1 MEQLSLFGIAPD
13 AAARPRLPD
22 QASRDR
28 ITGDLAVNLL
38 VEAGAGAGKTTEMVR
53 RMVALVRSG
62 TARVDEIAAVTFT
75 RKAAAELRER
85 FQTALE
91 KELRASLS
99 EQALDTAARLD
110 AALRSIDQSFL
121 GTIHAFCA
129 RLLRERPLDAG
140 LDPAFRETLGGEEIR
155 LRRRFWHG
163 YVERLTLEARPEIRG
178 LADVGLTPPQ
188 LTGLFEVLA
197 AQPDVEYPAQR
208 EARPDASAVRR
219 RIESIMDRAASHL
232 PREEPRGGWD
242 RLQATLRMLRFHRFV
257 IGWSDDVRFLDIV
270 AELRP
275 SSFAARK
282 ARWPDGAAA
291 KELERELVSLFS
303 DDGAAAG
310 LVRRWWAHRYPAA
323 LSFARDAAHAYEQ
336 ERVRTGA
343 LNFQDLLIFAARLLR
358 ESPTARRELSDR
370 YRFLLVDEFQDT
382 DPIQAEVLFLLAS
395 DEELDLFDAAVTDA
409 HDAARE
415 DTAFAA
421 WRHLTPRP
429 GALFVVGDPKQ
440 SIYRFRRADMTLY
453 QQVKR
458 RFTTFGA
465 VLELTANFR
474 SRSGIGAFVNET
486 FVERFPAESTD
497 VQARFAPMQV
507 QSATATPAPPAEGVF
522 WYELDDPV
530 HGRVQ
535 QLARQDADRVATWI
549 AERVRRGER
558 SPGEFLLLTA
568 NTKWLARYAAALEA
582 RNVPVQVTGA
592 SVGGPDSI
600 ELDELR
606 LLLRALHDPGDASL
620 TVAVLVGLCFGLD
633 YEQLTAH
640 TEAWAPVG
648 GLPRRAPFS
657 FTSAW
662 ANAGV
667 GNRARAGDTARF
679 LAADAT
685 AAVGPRR
692 GRDRG
697 PARHP
702 AVCRR
707 RRPRR
712 EPRRGTALRAGYRT
726 GRRTG
731 GRRFARRRHCGT
743 GRGARR
749 DRERSTTGAG
759 ARRRR
764 PSDEP
769 AQGQGAGGQRRHP
782 GHAVRRLVAA
792 TDRAGSARA
801 DRTRTRLR
809 NGEERRTPDHTV
821 TLARPADWP
830 DHEAEEQRFNHA
842 EEQRLL
848 YVAASRA
855 AHELVIGC
863 AYNVNSPS
871 RWRSFHPW
879 LQRNTTRL
887 ELPQPARPPRQELEV
902 TAGQLQDAV
911 EHTAAARARHGQHGY
926 RAATVSARKIEVRT
940 LAAAPAD
947 ATSRTLA
954 AAPAE
959 ATSEPA
965 AVDHGADDAPVRRGT
980 DWGSAVHDGLQ
991 YAAQGMSGAALR
1003 DACRNRLVALDRPL
1017 DAAGQPAELDELLT
1031 IIAAVLDSPLWQRAL
1046 AAGSML
1052 VEASFA
1058 VPFSAAEYAA
1068 LTGAGPAAPDAPGG
1082 DTHGSNAP
1090 APDAPALEVVDGRID
1105 LVFREADGWVLVDYK
1120 SDAAGDRVPA
1130 DLLRSYQGQLILYA
1144 AAWRRATGEP
1154 VTETALHQVEPE
1166 IPPLLHGRHAM
1177 LHPDGR
1183 RRVEQVVVEELLH
1196 AHGPVLPVHHPP
1208 QAMRLAVVV
1217 QHPDRLAEPAQRD
1230 EILDA
1235 LVPRHRAVLV
1245 VVQHEQRRVDLVR
1258 PEDGRVL
1265 DVAHGRFPQRCAEP
1279 ALCPLVLELPDHAR
1293 LPADAA
1299 VGADHVDDG
1308 CARFRRG
1315 EDVRL
1320 RHEVRNLVA
1329 AP

>member
-13 AAARPRLPD
+13 AAGRPRLPD
-22 QASRDR
+22 QAARDR
-28 ITGDLAVNLL
+28 ITDDLAVNLL

-91 KELRASLS
+91 KELRAALS

-110 AALRSIDQSFL
+110 AALRSIDQCFL

-163 YVERLTLEARPEIRG
+163 HVERLTLEARPEMRG
-178 LADVGLTPPQ
+178 LADAGLAPQ
-188 LTGLFEVLA
+188 QLAGLFEVLA

-208 EARPDASAVRR
+208 EPRPDASAVRR
-219 RIESIMDRAASHL
+219 RIESIMDQAASHM

-242 RLQATLRMLRFHRFV
+242 RLQATFRMLRFHRFV
-257 IGWSDDVRFLDIV
+257 LDWSDDVRFLDII

-275 SSFAARK
+275 SSFTARK
-282 ARWPDGAAA
+282 ARWSDGAAA
-291 KELERELVSLFS
+291 KELERELVGLFS

-336 ERVRTGA
+336 ERLRTGA

-358 ESPTARRELSDR
+358 DSPAARRELSDR

-395 DEELDLFDAAVTDA
+395 NEELDLFDAAVMDA
-409 HDAARE
+409 HDVARE

-453 QQVKR
+453 QLVKR

-486 FVERFPAESTD
+486 FVERFPTESTD

-507 QSATATPAPPAEGVF
+507 QSAAATPAPPAEGVF

-549 AERVRRGER
+549 AERVRRGDR

-640 TEAWAPVG
+640 TETWAPAG

-662 ANAGV
+662 AGAGSDTEHALATMHDFWLLTRRLPSDLAV
-667 GNRARAGDTARF
+667 AEIVDRLGILPFAAAGDLGESRAGALLFALDTVRAAALAGDASLAGAIAALDAALDETESEAPLEPGRGGAVRVMNVHKAKGLEANVVILATPFGDWSPPPTARVVR
-679 LAADAT
+679 AAT
-685 AAVGPRR
+685 GRAVG
-692 GRDRG
+692 
-697 PARHP
+697 
-702 AVCRR
+702 
-707 RRPRR
+707 
-712 EPRRGTALRAGYRT
+712 Y
-726 GRRTG
+726 
-731 GRRFARRRHCGT
+731 
-743 GRGARR
+743 
-749 DRERSTTGAG
+749 
-759 ARRRR
+759 
-764 PSDEP
+764 
-769 AQGQGAGGQRRHP
+769 
-782 GHAVRRLVAA
+782 A
-792 TDRAGSARA
+792 TV
-801 DRTRTRLR
+801 T
-809 NGEERRTPDHTV
+809 ERRTPDHTV

-830 DHEAEEQRFNHA
+830 DHEAEEQRFDHA

-879 LQRNTTRL
+879 LQRNATRL

-911 EHTAAARARHGQHGY
+911 ERTAAARARHGQHGY
-926 RAATVSARKIEVRT
+926 RAAAVSARKAEVRT
-940 LAAAPAD
+940 LSAAPDNAMN
-947 ATSRTLA
+947 
-954 AAPAE
+954 
-959 ATSEPA
+959 EPA
-965 AVDHGADDAPVRRGT
+965 AADGHADDAPVRRGT

-991 YAAQGMSGAALR
+991 YAALGMSGAALR

-1017 DAAGQPAELDELLT
+1017 DAAGQPAELDELLA
-1031 IIAAVLDSPLWQRAL
+1031 IIAAVLDSTLWQRAL
-1046 AAGSML
+1046 AADTML
-1052 VEASFA
+1052 VEAPFA

-1068 LTGAGPAAPDAPGG
+1068 LTGADPAAPGDDAPGG
-1082 DTHGSNAP
+1082 
-1090 APDAPALEVVDGRID
+1090 DAPALEVVDGRID
-1105 LVFREADGWVLVDYK
+1105 LVFREADGWVVVDYK
-1120 SDAAGDRVPA
+1120 SDVAGDRVPA
-1130 DLLRSYQGQLILYA
+1130 ELLRSYQGQLTLYA
-1144 AAWRRATGEP
+1144 AAWRRATGET
-1154 VTETALHQVEPE
+1154 VMETALLFTATGDIV
-1166 IPPLLHGRHAM
+1166 
-1177 LHPDGR
+1177 
-1183 RRVEQVVVEELLH
+1183 
-1196 AHGPVLPVHHPP
+1196 PV
-1208 QAMRLAVVV
+1208 AV
-1217 QHPDRLAEPAQRD
+1217 
-1230 EILDA
+1230 
-1235 LVPRHRAVLV
+1235 
-1245 VVQHEQRRVDLVR
+1245 
-1258 PEDGRVL
+1258 
-1265 DVAHGRFPQRCAEP
+1265 
-1279 ALCPLVLELPDHAR
+1279 
-1293 LPADAA
+1293 
-1299 VGADHVDDG
+1299 
-1308 CARFRRG
+1308 
-1315 EDVRL
+1315 
-1320 RHEVRNLVA
+1320 
-1329 AP
+1329 

>member
-257 IGWSDDVRFLDIV
+257 LGWADDVRFLDIV

-303 DDGAAAG
+303 GDGAAAG

-395 DEELDLFDAAVTDA
+395 NEELDLFDAAVTDA

-662 ANAGV
+662 ANAGSETEHALATLHDFWQLTRRLPSDLAV
-667 GNRARAGDTARF
+667 AEIVDRLGILPFAAAGDLGESRAGALLFALDTVRAAALAGDASLAGAIAALDAALDETESEAPLEPGRGGAVRVMNLHKAKGLEANVVILATPFGDWSPPPTAR
-679 LAADAT
+679 
-685 AAVGPRR
+685 V
-692 GRDRG
+692 
-697 PARHP
+697 
-702 AVCRR
+702 V
-707 RRPRR
+707 
-712 EPRRGTALRAGYRT
+712 RAPT
-726 GRRTG
+726 GRALG
-731 GRRFARRRHCGT
+731 Y
-743 GRGARR
+743 
-749 DRERSTTGAG
+749 
-759 ARRRR
+759 
-764 PSDEP
+764 
-769 AQGQGAGGQRRHP
+769 
-782 GHAVRRLVAA
+782 A
-792 TDRAGSARA
+792 TV
-801 DRTRTRLR
+801 T
-809 NGEERRTPDHTV
+809 ERRTPDHTV

-1154 VTETALHQVEPE
+1154 VTETALLFTATGDIV
-1166 IPPLLHGRHAM
+1166 
-1177 LHPDGR
+1177 
-1183 RRVEQVVVEELLH
+1183 
-1196 AHGPVLPVHHPP
+1196 PV
-1208 QAMRLAVVV
+1208 AV
-1217 QHPDRLAEPAQRD
+1217 
-1230 EILDA
+1230 
-1235 LVPRHRAVLV
+1235 
-1245 VVQHEQRRVDLVR
+1245 
-1258 PEDGRVL
+1258 
-1265 DVAHGRFPQRCAEP
+1265 
-1279 ALCPLVLELPDHAR
+1279 
-1293 LPADAA
+1293 
-1299 VGADHVDDG
+1299 
-1308 CARFRRG
+1308 
-1315 EDVRL
+1315 
-1320 RHEVRNLVA
+1320 
-1329 AP
+1329 